1 MNAQSIITEI
11 EGLAYGQ
18 YAQWTI
24 GVTDNPDQRKLDH
37 ENNFKNTDRWRVWD
51 ADSEHEARHV
61 ERHFINLGMQ
71 GGTGGSGQANF
82 VYVF

>member
-24 GVTDNPDQRKLDH
+24 GVTDNPDQRRRTH
-37 ENNFKNTDRWRVWD
+37 ESENKDTRRWSVWD
-51 ADSEHEARHV
+51 ANTEDEARDV
-61 ERHFINLGMQ
+61 ERHFIGLGMQ
-71 GGTGGSGQANF
+71 GGTGGRGRADY